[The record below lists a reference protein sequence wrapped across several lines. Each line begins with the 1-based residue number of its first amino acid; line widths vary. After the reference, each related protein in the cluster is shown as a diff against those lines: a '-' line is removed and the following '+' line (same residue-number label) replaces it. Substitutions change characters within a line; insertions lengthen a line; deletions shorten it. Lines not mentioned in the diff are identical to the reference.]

1 MEGAGEATPNVT
13 ARPPGRRLPRTRQ
26 DLQNRRRRLFT
37 YVVLIS
43 STVLMVSALVGEN
56 GYLAK
61 LRARR
66 DIAALRAELNQL
78 QDTNL
83 RLADQ
88 AERLKHDPNA
98 IEAAARHDLGLM
110 KPGEVVVV
118 VRDPNSPARSDR

>member
-1 MEGAGEATPNVT
+1 M
-13 ARPPGRRLPRTRQ
+13 
-26 DLQNRRRRLFT
+26 
-37 YVVLIS
+37 LIT

-56 GYLAK
+56 GYLAN

-66 DIAALRAELNQL
+66 DIAALKAEVNQL
-78 QDTNL
+78 HGENL

-88 AERLKHDPNA
+88 ADRLKHDPNT

-118 VRDPNSPARSDR
+118 VRDPNAPARSDR